1 MPTPPRGK
9 RRSLANLPTR
19 DLVAEL
25 RTADEML
32 RMESRYDGIDTDL
45 IHGIIGS
52 VMTAMISEI
61 EMRYDIEDAVN
72 RWTADASDNRSYT
85 QVVIDALPD
94 SALS

>member
-1 MPTPPRGK
+1 
-9 RRSLANLPTR
+9 
-19 DLVAEL
+19 
-25 RTADEML
+25 
-32 RMESRYDGIDTDL
+32 
-45 IHGIIGS
+45 
-52 VMTAMISEI
+52 MTAMISEI